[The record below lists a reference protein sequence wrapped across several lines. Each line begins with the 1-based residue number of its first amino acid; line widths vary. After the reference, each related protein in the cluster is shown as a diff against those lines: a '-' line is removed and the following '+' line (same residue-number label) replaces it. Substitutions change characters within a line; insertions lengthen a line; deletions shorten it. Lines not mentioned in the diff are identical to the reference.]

1 MSDQQVHFEVHVR
14 QSGSWT
20 VQKVGEDKT
29 SSVETA
35 KQLKTNRNVDAV
47 KVLQVSF
54 DSSDPVFH
62 DKEIYFD
69 GDREQAG
76 KKNDVDL
83 IEPVCKKLDDIYRPE
98 ARRAI
103 WSLLQKPMQ
112 GWQITPLELLHHQ
125 GHLQR
130 LNDTGQILQGAVQRV
145 AISQVQKTGQKVND
159 RVLDLY
165 SFANEALGEL
175 KKLTIEDNI
184 PDIEDGN
191 LIRLSKK
198 LKEDPNWRRTF
209 MMALARFFHS
219 YKTVDDKFKKVLEW
233 LGLYDDP
240 RVLEILDRYLADFL
254 SQSQYLQTILG
265 EEENLGDAMLGLV
278 DFIRGSRKFTP
289 DMHKG
294 AIRINALLRDQ
305 FLPETR
311 AALSHRF
318 LETLC
323 GNKSFV
329 ANNPFKSI
337 QYHSRLLARM
347 HIADGEH
354 VGGEEAV
361 EALKDRCER
370 MTGPTTIATILGN
383 ENYTLDRAEKLLKV
397 SEGVI
402 GGVNKRTIANYLLP
416 VLDSSHNIKLI
427 MEAPVSPLATVARLR
442 NLQIQ
447 AIKSGFQI
455 YYEEKITTALDD
467 LAVDLINNKE
477 ILQSFSRNAKDN
489 TQLGLN
495 LLQLIASDKLTQ
507 PACEKLVRQYAR
519 KTIAS
524 NQFMEA
530 LEEKAKQGA
539 AQVEFFKS
547 FYAALEKT
555 GIR

>member
-29 SSVETA
+29 SAVETA

-69 GDREQAG
+69 GDRNQSG
-76 KKNDVDL
+76 KQNDVEL
-83 IEPVCKKLDDIYRPE
+83 IEPICKKMDDLYRPE

-103 WSLLQKPMQ
+103 WILLQKPML

-165 SFANEALGEL
+165 SFANEVLGEL

-191 LIRLSKK
+191 LIKLSRK
-198 LKEDPNWRRTF
+198 LNDDPNWRRTF
-209 MMALARFFHS
+209 MMALARYFQD
-219 YKTVDDKFKKVLEW
+219 YKTVDEKFHKILEW

-240 RVLEILDRYLADFL
+240 RVLEMLDRYLADFL
-254 SQSQYLQTILG
+254 SQSQFLQIILG
-265 EEENLGDAMLGLV
+265 EEENLGEAMLGLV

-289 DMHKG
+289 NMHKG
-294 AIRINALLRDQ
+294 AVRINALLRDQ

-323 GNKSFV
+323 GNKSF
-329 ANNPFKSI
+329 ATNNPFKSI
-337 QYHSRLLARM
+337 QYHSRLLAKM

-383 ENYTLDRAEKLLKV
+383 EKYTLDRAEKLLKV

-402 GGVNKRTIANYLLP
+402 GAVNKRTIANYLLP
-416 VLDSSHNIKLI
+416 VLDSAHNVKLV
-427 MEAPVSPLATVARLR
+427 MDAPDPPLTTVARLR

-447 AIKSGFQI
+447 AVKSGFQT
-455 YYEEKITTALDD
+455 YYEDKITEALDA
-467 LAVDLINNKE
+467 LAVDLMNNKE
-477 ILQSFSRNAKDN
+477 ILQGFSKNAKDN

-507 PACEKLVRQYAR
+507 PACGKLVRQYAK

-524 NQFMEA
+524 ADFMSA
-530 LEEKAKQGA
+530 LEVKAKEGGA
-539 AQVEFFKS
+539 QIEFFKT